1 MPSLLDLFFTNK
13 QDMVNNL
20 SYLLPLGSIDHIWIE
35 FYLICYLEPKK
46 FVNCKHNIRVANN
59 ELMKQA
65 LGNVDWVS
73 ILDTLDT
80 NDVWLLFK
88 TIFQNIIDKYV
99 LVYKQREKKNLYSN
113 SEVFSLKKHKN
124 KFWKSVF
131 LPILLLICQTFK

>member
-1 MPSLLDLFFTNK
+1 MPSLLDLFFTIK

-20 SYLLPLGSIDHIWIE
+20 SYLLPLRSSDHIWIG

-46 FVNCKHNIRVANN
+46 FVNRKHNITVANN

-80 NDVWLLFK
+80 NDAWLLFK

-113 SEVFSLKKHKN
+113 SEVFSLKKHN
-124 KFWKSVF
+124 TKSEPKTF
-131 LPILLLICQTFK
+131 LAVH